1 MVIFLMGGRIAA
13 PLWMSVAVNKITQSQ
28 RCEERAIVAEY
39 FSVKSNS
46 QCLH

>member
-1 MVIFLMGGRIAA
+1 MAVFLMGGHIAA
-13 PLWMSVAVNKITQSQ
+13 LLWRSVAVNKITQSQ

-46 QCLH
+46 QCLQ